1 MDFHS
6 ASCCGVLISTMN
18 SSAGDM
24 CVRMCKA
31 VALREAFEPRASFEP
46 RMPPRASD
54 PQRLLQFYHHLRGCC
69 RQHAAVQTGDNM
81 AYRVYIAHSHVK
93 STG

>member
-1 MDFHS
+1 
-6 ASCCGVLISTMN
+6 MN

-69 RQHAAVQTGDNM
+69 RQHAFGHLQIALCQDLAVLRAVVM
-81 AYRVYIAHSHVK
+81 
-93 STG
+93 